1 MHKEY
6 CLLFVIKLL
15 KYIIPFIF
23 VAISLIAAEEQSN
36 TTTSKIYS
44 DNIETE
50 DVSYYTNSIEINSE
64 FCLPPQSLS
73 AVALRQSPSKRVNT
87 TNRNNFELD
96 KEGKIINPYFSQ
108 YIINSSLTPN
118 QFFVNQNQML
128 IRFGKLII

>member
-1 MHKEY
+1 M
-6 CLLFVIKLL
+6 IKLL

-73 AVALRQSPSKRVNT
+73 VVAIRQIPSKRVNT

-108 YIINSSLTPN
+108 YIINSSIAPN

>member
-1 MHKEY
+1 MQKEY

-15 KYIIPFIF
+15 KYIIPLIF
-23 VAISLIAAEEQSN
+23 VAISLVATEEQSN
-36 TTTSKIYS
+36 TINSEIYS
-44 DNIETE
+44 NNIETE
-50 DVSYYTNSIEINSE
+50 DISYYTDSIEFDLE

-73 AVALRQSPSKRVNT
+73 AVALRQTPSKRVNT

-108 YIINSSLTPN
+108 YIINSSIAPN

>member
-1 MHKEY
+1 M
-6 CLLFVIKLL
+6 IKLL

-23 VAISLIAAEEQSN
+23 VAISQIAKEEQSN
-36 TTTSKIYS
+36 TITSEIYS
-44 DNIETE
+44 TE
-50 DVSYYTNSIEINSE
+50 EISYYTDSIEFDSE

-73 AVALRQSPSKRVNT
+73 AVALRQIPSKRVNT

-108 YIINSSLTPN
+108 YIINSSIAPN